1 MFVLH
6 ASEIAALVGLNP
18 YKNKEEAI
26 RDAYNR
32 NKPGLAPEAKRKA
45 QDICNQDK
53 DVAAAFATVTKS
65 AGETST
71 TADVASV
78 KEKFTSDISKI
89 KNKKLSEISN
99 SYETNMKK
107 IEDEFSTRMDS
118 ARTRSAKKLVS
129 DEKSTAEALLSIGRK
144 KTELEVASKMD
155 HVVSQATSTSNTQ
168 FGTRKE
174 DTVADM
180 YKAHTGRGIHK
191 PPKTYYLDVIP
202 GSVKICGKFDGFND
216 DDVLIEIKN
225 RMRRLFGR
233 VVDYEKVQIHV
244 YMAMAQTE
252 RSQLV
257 ERYQDKIMIHQVE
270 FDGEF
275 MDNILSQ
282 LKDISG
288 QYFKNG

>member
-18 YKNKEEAI
+18 YKNKDEAI

-32 NKPGLAPEAKRKA
+32 NKHGLAPEAKRKA
-45 QDICNQDK
+45 ADICSQDK

-65 AGETST
+65 ADKTST
-71 TADVASV
+71 TAEVATV
-78 KEKFTSDISKI
+78 KEKFNSDISKI

-99 SYETNMKK
+99 SFEKEMKNM
-107 IEDEFSTRMDS
+107 EDEFSRRMEN
-118 ARTRSAKKLVS
+118 ARTRSAKKLVA
-129 DEKSTAEALLSIGRK
+129 DEKVAAETLCLLGREK
-144 KTELEVASKMD
+144 KEKEMASKMD
-155 HVVSQATSTSNTQ
+155 HMVSQATSTSNTQ

-174 DTVADM
+174 DSVADM
-180 YKAHTGRGIHK
+180 YKAQTGRAIHK
-191 PPKTYYLDVIP
+191 PEKTYYLDLIP

-244 YMAMAQTE
+244 YMAMAQTD

-257 ERYQDKIMIHQVE
+257 ERYKEKIMIHEVE
-270 FDGEF
+270 FDDEF
-275 MDNILSQ
+275 MGNILSQ

-288 QYFKNG
+288 KYFKDG